1 MTSCGFKPRVCGG
14 LLQQSQ
20 EPNTGGGRH
29 HGHGHGHG
37 QVLVQ
42 WESWGHRERARPCP
56 EPALH
61 LGPRPSPPA
70 PPAAASSALS
80 SHHSPAPSHL
90 LWGCREKPS
99 VPFLESP
106 QAVVKRTRVAAVARF
121 RGPVSRRPHPGVG
134 SPRPALRP
142 CPAASPL
149 SGTICYL
156 PPNSTA
162 PCCRPG
168 PPARPQGS

>member
-1 MTSCGFKPRVCGG
+1 MVLSHVFVAVCCSSPRS
-14 LLQQSQ
+14 LTQ
-20 EPNTGGGRH
+20 EEDATTATATATARSLCSRRAGDTG
-29 HGHGHGHG
+29 
-37 QVLVQ
+37 
-42 WESWGHRERARPCP
+42 SERGPAPSLPCTWA
-56 EPALH
+56 PA
-61 LGPRPSPPA
+61 P
-70 PPAAASSALS
+70 PPAAASSLS

-106 QAVVKRTRVAAVARF
+106 QAVVKQTRVAAVARF
-121 RGPVSRRPHPGVG
+121 RGPISRRSHPGVG

-168 PPARPQGS
+168 PPAHPQGS